1 MIVCVTS
8 KGDNLDAQLDPR
20 FGRCHYFIFV
30 DTNTLAYEVIGN
42 PNIDST
48 GGAGIQSGQ
57 LMADKKVEAVITGN
71 IGPNAFQ
78 ALNAAGINVM
88 TGASG
93 TIRDAIQAY
102 EKGSLKSTQAPTIGA
117 HGMLK

>member
-1 MIVCVTS
+1 VTS
-8 KGDNLDAQLDPR
+8 KGNNLDAQLDPR
-20 FGRCHYFIFV
+20 FGRCQFFIFV
-30 DTNTLAYEVIGN
+30 DSNTLAYEAIGN
-42 PNIDST
+42 PNVDST

-71 IGPNAFQ
+71 IGPHAFQ

-93 TIRDAIQAY
+93 TIREALQAY